1 MSTGPGPFGS
11 LWTGPRDDPR
21 RYRVDLGADGL
32 TSVGDGGEGLVYRA
46 TTVVDGQRRDVA
58 LKMVTSLTL
67 ADYGRLASRASALT
81 GVDHPG
87 VMRQLETFVGTA
99 LVDRTG
105 DEGDV
110 GDEADFDVI
119 YSVAE
124 WVPGRPLGDAVA
136 EAGPAVA
143 IGWVAQVA
151 RALSYLHQFRGPGA
165 PGGIIHRDVKPSN
178 IRVTPEGSAV
188 LIDFGIARPQGGPD
202 LTDGA
207 GTYLWRAPEVIGG
220 PGMPGAASDAW
231 GVGALACWVLV
242 GDPPRLDAAAV
253 AQSTLVHAA
262 RVAGFPRPTE
272 LGRHIARLLES
283 HPDDRP
289 GDLLRWADGL
299 VAVAAGDVGP
309 PRWRRPVP
317 VVAAAV
323 LLVALGAAAVP
334 ALAGHG
340 SADRSLEPV
349 GAATPGTS
357 AVTDRSAQGTDPAP
371 VVAGA
376 TTTASPTTVSTTTT
390 TGAPVGTA
398 TPPAST
404 VTASSPP
411 AHPTRSSK
419 TTHHPGESTTL
430 LPIPRTDLTVPPTT
444 TEPTTTTTRPAPVTY
459 AETTGGPSH
468 TWTDYVD
475 AGGREGPTIRSGRTV
490 QISCVVHGFEVAD
503 GNTWWYRI
511 ASAPWNDAFYVSADA
526 SYNDGATSG
535 SLLGTPFVDP
545 AVPAC

>member
-1 MSTGPGPFGS
+1 
-11 LWTGPRDDPR
+11 
-21 RYRVDLGADGL
+21 
-32 TSVGDGGEGLVYRA
+32 
-46 TTVVDGQRRDVA
+46 
-58 LKMVTSLTL
+58 MVTSLTL

-87 VMRQLETFVGTA
+87 VMRQLETFIGTA
-99 LVDRTG
+99 LVDRSG
-105 DEGDV
+105 DDGDDSGI
-110 GDEADFDVI
+110 GDDADFDVI

-136 EAGPAVA
+136 GAGPAVA

-178 IRVTPEGSAV
+178 IRITPEGTAV
-188 LIDFGIARPQGGPD
+188 LIDFGIARPRGGPD

-231 GVGALACWVLV
+231 AVGALAYWVLV

-289 GDLLRWADGL
+289 GDLSRWADGL
-299 VAVAAGDVGP
+299 EAVAAGDVGP
-309 PRWRRPVP
+309 SRWRRPVP
-317 VVAAAV
+317 ALAAAV
-323 LLVALGAAAVP
+323 LVVAIGAAVVP
-334 ALAGHG
+334 ALAGHRG
-340 SADRSLEPV
+340 ADRSLESV
-349 GAATPGTS
+349 GTVTTGPS
-357 AVTDRSAQGTDPAP
+357 AVTDRSAQGTDP
-371 VVAGA
+371 
-376 TTTASPTTVSTTTT
+376 TTAVPGPSTTRPAPATVSSVSSTT
-390 TGAPVGTA
+390 TGAPTGTA
-398 TPPAST
+398 APPAST
-404 VTASSPP
+404 GAAARPP
-411 AHPTRSSK
+411 AHRTRSSGSTK
-419 TTHHPGESTTL
+419 HPAGSTTL
-430 LPIPRTDLTVPPTT
+430 QPHPPTHQNAPTT
-444 TEPTTTTTRPAPVTY
+444 TTRPTTTTTRPKPVTY

-468 TWTDYVD
+468 TWTDYLD

-490 QISCVVHGFEVAD
+490 QISCVVHGYEVAD

-511 ASAPWNDAFYVSADA
+511 ASAPWNNAFYVSADA
-526 SYNDGATSG
+526 FYNDGATSG